1 MDISQF
7 LSLLLHELS
16 NLEFVEKVDFH
27 TEVFILKGRVFLQ
40 KERFLQVYFNE
51 LTGTVAFALIEQ
63 GKRVW
68 GVDYDKGRGWH
79 LHSVDHPEAH
89 ENINPPTIEE
99 MVAFLS
105 RAWGLLD

>member
-40 KERFLQVYFNE
+40 KKRFLQVYFNE
-51 LTGTVAFALIEQ
+51 LTGTVALPWLSKEREFGVLIMI
-63 GKRVW
+63 
-68 GVDYDKGRGWH
+68 RGEDGIYT
-79 LHSVDHPEAH
+79 LL
-89 ENINPPTIEE
+89 TI
-99 MVAFLS
+99 LK
-105 RAWGLLD
+105 LTKI